1 MKKIIIVNNNMKIGG
16 VQKSLYNLLWSIDSR
31 YDVTLYLF
39 NSSGEYALPPH
50 VKVVQCKSLFRFL
63 GMSQS
68 ECQGLDRVKR
78 GLLRLVC
85 RYFDRPT
92 AVKLMRLSQKK
103 LSENYDCAIAYL
115 QNGNIHNLYGG
126 VQDFV
131 LHCVKAEKKVTLL
144 HCDYGLSGANDP
156 RNNRLYEHF
165 DVVAACSDGCRRAF
179 CRTLPMYADKAVT
192 LRNCHRFDEI
202 SALAALSPITYPED
216 CRNVLLVTR
225 LAHEKG
231 VERALEACA
240 YAKKQ
245 GLSLQLHIVGS
256 GAMKEKMHDL
266 TRELDI
272 AEQVVFYGE
281 QKNPYRFMRY
291 ADVLLMTSYYEAAPM
306 VIEEASALALPVL
319 TTQTTSSDEMV
330 ERSGCGWVCE
340 NTQDG
345 INRALMH
352 VLSDASALRECRE
365 RLGARSADNAA
376 ALRQFYELIEG

>member
-39 NSSGEYALPPH
+39 HGGGEYVLPPH
-50 VKVVQCKSLFRFL
+50 VKVVQCKNRFRFL

-68 ECQGLDRVKR
+68 ECKGLDRVKR
-78 GLLRLVC
+78 GVFRLVC

-92 AVKLMRLSQKK
+92 AVKLMRLSQKS
-103 LSENYDCAIAYL
+103 LPERYDCAIAYL

-131 LHCVKAEKKVTLL
+131 LHCVKAEKKITLL

-156 RNNRLYEHF
+156 RNNALYEHF

-179 CRTLPMYADKAVT
+179 CSTLPMYADKCVT

-202 SALAALSPITYPED
+202 RTLSAISPVTYPED
-216 CRNVLLVTR
+216 CQNVLLVTR

-240 YAKKQ
+240 YAVKQ
-245 GLSLQLHIVGS
+245 GIALQLHIVGS

-266 TRELDI
+266 AQELGLQEH
-272 AEQVVFYGE
+272 AVFYGE
-281 QKNPYRFMRY
+281 QKNPYRFMRH
-291 ADVLLMTSYYEAAPM
+291 ADLLLMTSYYEAAPM

-330 ERSGCGWVCE
+330 AQSGCGWVCE

-345 INRALMH
+345 INRAL
-352 VLSDASALRECRE
+352 VRILTDADALRQCRE
-365 RLGARSADNAA
+365 RLSARCADNSA